1 MHLPASYVSIGL
13 KEKEPSVEKAADG
26 GKEEKMLTLER
37 AMELNKDMVT
47 QDHLILH
54 SNNVRYAMGAMARY
68 FGEDEE
74 YWQTIGYLH
83 DYDYEK
89 YPEEHLQHTK
99 EPLLAAGIPEED
111 VRAILSHGY
120 GICTD
125 VEPQTLMEKSLFTV
139 DELTGIIQACARM
152 RPHGI
157 TDLTTKSF
165 MKKFKDKRFAAK
177 CNREVIRQGCQ
188 MLGMEVRDVAQVC
201 IEGMKEHAG
210 ELGLLG
216 TESSDD

>member
-1 MHLPASYVSIGL
+1 
-13 KEKEPSVEKAADG
+13 
-26 GKEEKMLTLER
+26 MLSLER

-47 QDHLILH
+47 QDNLILH
-54 SNNVRYAMGAMARY
+54 SNNVRYAMGAMAKY

-74 YWQTIGYLH
+74 YWQAIGYLH

-99 EPLLAAGIPEED
+99 EPLLAAGVPEED

-125 VEPQTLMEKSLFTV
+125 VEPQTPMEKSLFTV

-188 MLGMEVRDVAQVC
+188 MLEMEVRDVAQIC
-201 IEGMKEHAG
+201 IEGMKEHAE

-216 TESSDD
+216 TESAED

>member
-1 MHLPASYVSIGL
+1 
-13 KEKEPSVEKAADG
+13 
-26 GKEEKMLTLER
+26 MLTLER

-54 SNNVRYAMGAMARY
+54 SNNVRYAMGAMARH
-68 FGEDEE
+68 FGEDED
-74 YWQTIGYLH
+74 YWQAIGYLH

-89 YPEEHLQHTK
+89 YPQEHLQHTK
-99 EPLLAAGIPEED
+99 EPLLAAGVPEED

-157 TDLTTKSF
+157 TDLTIKSF

-177 CNREVIRQGCQ
+177 CNREVIRQGCR
-188 MLGMEVRDVAQVC
+188 MLDMEVRDVAQVC
-201 IEGMKEHAG
+201 IEGLKEHAR

-216 TESSDD
+216 TEGMDD